1 MHKVLLVANSGWG
14 LANFRLPLAKILSD
28 SGMEVVF
35 VSPRDEHVSKLV
47 DAGFRWVEWGLS
59 RRGILPVAEA
69 MATVSLTA
77 IYRRERPQA
86 VQHFAIKSI
95 LYGTLAAG
103 FAGVKSVT
111 NTFTGIGFPF
121 LDTGGSKLARPF
133 LSPLI
138 GRLLHR
144 PGVVTIFHNEED
156 RRFMVEKGLCP
167 PDRAV
172 VILGS
177 GVDTKLYRPRPAS
190 GSGPSSGTG
199 PNDNPVSPPS
209 VVMVARMLIDK
220 GVREYVGA
228 ADLLASKGVEAHYLL
243 AGSPDLGSR
252 LSITVDQYE
261 RWKRESAVEFLGF
274 KADIHNVIAD
284 SDIAVLPSYHEGLP
298 LFLLEAMSCGLPV
311 VATDVVGCR
320 SVVKHEVNGLLVPA
334 KNVAALADA
343 IERLVSDPELRAELG
358 AAGRRM
364 AIERFDQHLVLPQY
378 AKLLADQLAGTVA

>member
-1 MHKVLLVANSGWG
+1 MRKVLLVANSGWG
-14 LANFRLPLAKILSD
+14 LANFRLPLAKTLSD
-28 SGMEVVF
+28 AGMEVVF
-35 VSPRDEHVSKLV
+35 VSPEDEHVSKLV
-47 DAGFRWVEWGLS
+47 DAGFRWVEWGLR

-69 MATVSLTA
+69 LATASLTA
-77 IYRRERPQA
+77 TYRRERPQA
-86 VQHFAIKSI
+86 VQHFAIKAI

-121 LDTGGSKLARPF
+121 LDTGGSKLARPL

-138 GRLLHR
+138 KRLLHR

-167 PDRAV
+167 SDRAV

-177 GVDTKLYRPRPAS
+177 GVDTELYRPRPNS
-190 GSGPSSGTG
+190 NSG
-199 PNDNPVSPPS
+199 PNDNPDSPPI

-228 ADLLASKGVEAHYLL
+228 ADLLAAKGVDARYQLV
-243 AGSPDLGSR
+243 GSPDSGSR
-252 LSITVDQYE
+252 LSITDEQYS
-261 RWKRESAVEFLGF
+261 RWKQESPVEFLGF
-274 KADIHNVIAD
+274 RTDTHNVIAD

-298 LFLLEAMSCGLPV
+298 LFLIEAMSCGLPV

-320 SVVKHEVNGLLVPA
+320 SVVKHEVNGLLVPV
-334 KNVAALADA
+334 KNVSALADA
-343 IERLVSDPELRAELG
+343 IQRLVSDPELRAELG

-364 AIERFDQHLVLPQY
+364 AIERFDQQLVLPQY
-378 AKLLADQLAGTVA
+378 AKLLTDQLAGTIA

>member
-1 MHKVLLVANSGWG
+1 MRKVLLVANSGWG
-14 LANFRLPLAKILSD
+14 LANFRLPLAKTLSD
-28 SGMEVVF
+28 AGMEVVF
-35 VSPRDEHVSKLV
+35 VSPKDEHVSKLV
-47 DAGFRWVEWGLS
+47 NAGFRWVEWGLS
-59 RRGILPVAEA
+59 RRSVLPVAET

-103 FAGVKSVT
+103 FAGVQSVT

-138 GRLLHR
+138 RRLLHR
-144 PGVVTIFHNEED
+144 TGVVTIFHNEED

-167 PDRAV
+167 PDRTI

-177 GVDTKLYRPRPAS
+177 GVDTELYRPRPAS
-190 GSGPSSGTG
+190 GSGSGE
-199 PNDNPVSPPS
+199 NDNPDSPPI

-228 ADLLASKGVEAHYLL
+228 ADLLASKGVEARYQM
-243 AGSPDLGSR
+243 AGSPDSGSR
-252 LSITVDQYE
+252 LSITGDQYA

-274 KADIHNVIAD
+274 QEDTYNVIAE

-311 VATDVVGCR
+311 VTTDVVGCR
-320 SVVKHEVNGLLVPA
+320 SLVKHGINGLLVPA
-334 KNVAALADA
+334 RNVSALADA
-343 IERLVSDPELRAELG
+343 IERLVSDPELRAKLG

-364 AIERFDQHLVLPQY
+364 AIERFDQQLVLPQY
-378 AKLLADQLAGTVA
+378 AKLLADHLAGTVG

>member
-1 MHKVLLVANSGWG
+1 MPKVLLVANSGWG
-14 LANFRLPLAKILSD
+14 LANFRLPLAKTLSEA
-28 SGMEVVF
+28 GMEVVF
-35 VSPRDEHVSKLV
+35 VSPKDEHVSKLV
-47 DAGFRWVEWGLS
+47 NAGFRWVEWRLS

-86 VQHFAIKSI
+86 VQHFAIKAI

-121 LDTGGSKLARPF
+121 LDTRGSKLARPL

-138 GRLLHR
+138 RRLLHR

-156 RRFMVEKGLCP
+156 RRFMVENHLCP
-167 PDRAV
+167 PDRGV

-177 GVDTKLYRPRPAS
+177 GVDTELYRPRPNS
-190 GSGPSSGTG
+190 NSNSNFG
-199 PNDNPVSPPS
+199 PNHNPGSTPG

-228 ADLLASKGVEAHYLL
+228 ADLLASRGVQARYQL
-243 AGSPDLGSR
+243 AGSPDYGSR
-252 LSITVDQYE
+252 LSITDDQYE
-261 RWKRESAVEFLGF
+261 QWKRESVVKFLGF
-274 KADIHNVIAD
+274 RADTNNVIAD

-320 SVVKHEVNGLLVPA
+320 SVVEHEVNGLLVPA
-334 KNVAALADA
+334 KNVTALANA
-343 IERLVSDPELRAELG
+343 IERLVNDPELRAKLG

-364 AIERFDQHLVLPQY
+364 AIERFDQQLVLPQY
-378 AKLLADQLAGTVA
+378 AKLLTDQLAGTIA

>member
-1 MHKVLLVANSGWG
+1 
-14 LANFRLPLAKILSD
+14 
-28 SGMEVVF
+28 
-35 VSPRDEHVSKLV
+35 
-47 DAGFRWVEWGLS
+47 
-59 RRGILPVAEA
+59 
-69 MATVSLTA
+69 MATVSLTS
-77 IYRRERPQA
+77 IYRQENPQA
-86 VQHFAIKSI
+86 VQHFAIKAI

-121 LDTGGSKLARPF
+121 LDTRGSKLARPL

-138 GRLLHR
+138 RRLLHR

-177 GVDTKLYRPRPAS
+177 GVDTELYRPRP
-190 GSGPSSGTG
+190 
-199 PNDNPVSPPS
+199 NDNLGSPPV

-228 ADLLASKGVEAHYLL
+228 ADLLASRGVQAHFQL
-243 AGSPDLGSR
+243 AGSPDPGSR
-252 LSITVDQYE
+252 LSITSDQYE
-261 RWKRESAVEFLGF
+261 RWKRESVVDFLGF
-274 KADIHNVIAD
+274 RADTDNVIAQ

-334 KNVAALADA
+334 KNVSALADA
-343 IERLVSDPELRAELG
+343 IQRLVSDPELRTKLG

-364 AIERFDQHLVLPQY
+364 AIERFDQQLVLPQY
-378 AKLLADQLAGTVA
+378 AKLLTDQLAVTVA

>member
-14 LANFRLPLAKILSD
+14 LANFRLPLARTLSD
-28 SGMEVVF
+28 AGMEVVF

-59 RRGILPVAEA
+59 RRGVLPVAEA
-69 MATVSLTA
+69 MATVSLTS
-77 IYRRERPQA
+77 IYRQENPQA
-86 VQHFAIKSI
+86 VQHFAIKAI

-121 LDTGGSKLARPF
+121 LDTRGSKLARPL

-138 GRLLHR
+138 RRLLHR

-177 GVDTKLYRPRPAS
+177 GVDTELYRPRP
-190 GSGPSSGTG
+190 
-199 PNDNPVSPPS
+199 NDNLGSPPV

-228 ADLLASKGVEAHYLL
+228 ADLLASRGVQAHFQL
-243 AGSPDLGSR
+243 AGSPDPGSR
-252 LSITVDQYE
+252 LSITSDQYE
-261 RWKRESAVEFLGF
+261 RWKRESVVDFLGF
-274 KADIHNVIAD
+274 RADTDNVIAQ

-334 KNVAALADA
+334 KNVSALADA
-343 IERLVSDPELRAELG
+343 IQRLVSDPELRTKLG

-364 AIERFDQHLVLPQY
+364 AIERFDQQLVLPQY
-378 AKLLADQLAGTVA
+378 AKLLTDQLAVTVA